1 MSRFYAV
8 PHEDQT
14 EINLS
19 PMLDMVFILLIFF
32 IVVASFVD
40 EDVLP
45 VTLPGGMTF
54 PEGVESITVV
64 VEPASTFVVN
74 GRAMS
79 SSSVA
84 PYVQALHA
92 ENPEAGFGVVFA
104 KGSKVKDAA
113 VAIEAGRSA
122 GFDVVPVTRE

>member
-1 MSRFYAV
+1 MHTTRGNISLRENVMSRFYAV

-45 VTLPGGMTF
+45 
-54 PEGVESITVV
+54 
-64 VEPASTFVVN
+64 
-74 GRAMS
+74 
-79 SSSVA
+79 
-84 PYVQALHA
+84 
-92 ENPEAGFGVVFA
+92 
-104 KGSKVKDAA
+104 AA
-113 VAIEAGRSA
+113 IG
-122 GFDVVPVTRE
+122 